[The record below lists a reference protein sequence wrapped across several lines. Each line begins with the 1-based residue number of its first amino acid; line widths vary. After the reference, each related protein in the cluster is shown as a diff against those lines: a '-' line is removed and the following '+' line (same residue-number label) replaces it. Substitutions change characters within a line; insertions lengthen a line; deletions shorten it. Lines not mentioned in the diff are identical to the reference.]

1 MTAVQSFASHSF
13 TAYAAK
19 NIRVDQDRAGLF
31 CQVPDKSGKWYVVRC
46 MESKKS
52 VYANHCNCSHFA
64 THQHCEH
71 VDLVQGYWNKL
82 YKVEAPKVETP
93 AAKKARRP
101 FQGLVR
107 KQRGGGLVRTAQKV
121 EQKQPAKIIEL
132 PVQTAKITDIST
144 RGNLNGQRGFSL
156 MR

>member
-1 MTAVQSFASHSF
+1 MNAVQNFSSHSF
-13 TAYAAK
+13 SAYAAK

-31 CQVPDKSGKWYVVRC
+31 CQIPDQSGRWYTVRC

-71 VDLVQGYWNKL
+71 VDQVQTYWNRL
-82 YKVEAPKVETP
+82 YKVETP
-93 AAKKARRP
+93 AAVETPKVVKARRP

-107 KQRGGGLVRTAQKV
+107 KQRGAGLIRVEQKV
-121 EQKQPAKIIEL
+121 EQPQPAKIIERYRIHL
-132 PVQTAKITDIST
+132 
-144 RGNLNGQRGFSL
+144 
-156 MR
+156 